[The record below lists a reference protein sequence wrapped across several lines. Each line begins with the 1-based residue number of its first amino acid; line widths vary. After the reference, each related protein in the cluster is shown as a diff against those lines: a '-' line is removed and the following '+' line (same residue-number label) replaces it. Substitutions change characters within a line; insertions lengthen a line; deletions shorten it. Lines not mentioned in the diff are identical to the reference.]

1 MSAPSSDD
9 EAMVTTSGSGLSVVG
24 GTNALKTL
32 VLVDTV
38 ASMAALGRDWAVW
51 PNEVGR
57 MYITGRRNDLL
68 AGLTPCWGDVICCPI
83 ARGTAIKD
91 VGGADGTDDE

>member
-1 MSAPSSDD
+1 M
-9 EAMVTTSGSGLSVVG
+9 TTSGSGLSVVG

-32 VLVDTV
+32 FLVDTV
-38 ASMAALGRDWAVW
+38 ASVAALGRVW

-68 AGLTPCWGDVICCPI
+68 AGLKPCWGDVMWYN
-83 ARGTAIKD
+83 
-91 VGGADGTDDE
+91 DGTDGTGGTDGTADDDDGARARAVAIG

>member
-1 MSAPSSDD
+1 M
-9 EAMVTTSGSGLSVVG
+9 TTSGSGLSVVG

-38 ASMAALGRDWAVW
+38 ASVAALGRVW

-68 AGLTPCWGDVICCPI
+68 AGLKPCWGDVMWY
-83 ARGTAIKD
+83 K
-91 VGGADGTDDE
+91 DGTDGTDGTADDDGARARAAAIG